1 MNLAFSQKKYIQG
14 TFALGI
20 EFGQTDRGP
29 GKINFYKFAVQYFR
43 DHFDELKKKPPQ
55 DRIFLCF
62 AKKHLATLPKHHEM
76 RSMEVIALLTDLKE
90 LKTSIA
96 IMVNEMKGFG
106 PMPGQTMEAYH
117 KYVLIFVSL
126 NLML

>member
-1 MNLAFSQKKYIQG
+1 MDSI
-14 TFALGI
+14 
-20 EFGQTDRGP
+20 
-29 GKINFYKFAVQYFR
+29 
-43 DHFDELKKKPPQ
+43 
-55 DRIFLCF
+55 
-62 AKKHLATLPKHHEM
+62 
-76 RSMEVIALLTDLKE
+76 EVITLLTDLKE